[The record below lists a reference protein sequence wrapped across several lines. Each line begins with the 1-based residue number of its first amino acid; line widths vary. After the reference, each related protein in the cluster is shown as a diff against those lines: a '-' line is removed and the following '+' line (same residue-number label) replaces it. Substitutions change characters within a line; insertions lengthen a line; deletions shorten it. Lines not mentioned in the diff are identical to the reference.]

1 MANKETDIHNA
12 ILVALTKAFH
22 PRGIFWRQN
31 AGKVKTNRGAWVAL
45 GPPGI
50 SDVVG
55 LLEGRSVFVEVKTDT
70 GKQRPA
76 QATFQRAVEKAGGI
90 YIIARTPS
98 DAING
103 LTGGLG
109 KLTS

>member
-1 MANKETDIHNA
+1 MSNKETDIHNA

-31 AGKVKTNRGAWVAL
+31 AGRVRTDRGAWVVL

-55 LLEGRSVFVEVKTDT
+55 LLDGQSVFVEVKTDL

-76 QATFQRAVEKAGGI
+76 QATFQRAVEKAGGL
-90 YIIARTPS
+90 YIIARSPS
-98 DAING
+98 DAVAG
-103 LTGGLG
+103 LTVGSRRS
-109 KLTS
+109 TS